1 MSAHMLLVI
10 LDDLKVL
17 PDLLDRWR
25 EIGVSGTTILHSLGG
40 YKASSWLERVGLSML
55 GRGFEADELNQRT
68 LMSVICDDDLLE
80 RAIAEAEQIV
90 GGFDRPHS
98 GALFVLPIT
107 RTLGL
112 KKRHDRTP
120 EELIATAPDMGEM
133 SELDRMR
140 CIPVSEVLAIHDF
153 PPAIVERDDSL
164 AVVATKMLDHPS
176 TQVACVVN
184 EEGRL
189 CGIIRLEAIVNDL
202 FVRLMPEEFLHE
214 LSELKEA
221 LEFADHLKHRTAADA
236 MEEPVIIHPEDT
248 IRTVFHRMHDLKLP
262 GLPVV
267 DDSHH
272 VIGYVNLLEMLAL
285 VAKDHH
291 LRCVGETQE

>member
-25 EIGVSGTTILHSLGG
+25 EIGVSGTTILSSLGG
-40 YKASSWLERVGLSML
+40 YRASSWLERVGLGML
-55 GRGFEADELNQRT
+55 GQGFEADELNQRT
-68 LMSVICDDDLLE
+68 LISIIEDDDLLE
-80 RAIAEAEQIV
+80 RAIAETEQIV
-90 GGFDRPHS
+90 GGFDRPDS
-98 GALFVLPIT
+98 GALFVLPVT

-112 KKRHDRTP
+112 KKRHDPTS
-120 EELIATAPDMGEM
+120 EELIATAPEMGEM

-153 PPAIVERDDSL
+153 QPAIVEPDDSL
-164 AVVATKMLDHPS
+164 AEVATKMLNHPS
-176 TQVACVVN
+176 THVACVIN

-189 CGIIRLEAIVNDL
+189 CGIVRLEAIVNDL
-202 FVRLMPEEFLHE
+202 FMRLMPEEFLHE

-236 MEEPVIIHPEDT
+236 MEEPVIIHPGDT
-248 IRTVFHRMHDLKLP
+248 IRSAFHRMHDLKLP

-285 VAKDHH
+285 AAKGHH
-291 LRCVGETQE
+291 LSCIGDIQE